1 MTSTTS
7 IDSGYESLGCT
18 HSLPNREYILALADL
33 DYQAAQSVSAGR
45 TKKDPATFQCR
56 LCTKRFA
63 RAFNLRSHLRTH
75 TDERPF
81 VCTVCGKG
89 FARQHDR
96 KRHEGLHS
104 GEKKFVCKGQ
114 LKQDGQW
121 GCNRRFARADALG
134 RHFRSETGRI
144 CIKPLLD
151 EEAIGH
157 QRTEHNIP
165 EKQELVSAF
174 PVEES
179 KNYTLPV
186 ALLTQYPALATL
198 SWSELPIADDGYDGG
213 PSEYSSFD
221 TRFDTSGAEYYS
233 DIDVGYTALQASI
246 KEEISKEPAAASP
259 SKEPD
264 TNSVWEGDCAAKISE
279 KSEPKDSI
287 DDNIKPP
294 AILEVKEEDQLVL
307 NNEASFSSST
317 ASSNGEIVT
326 KSKPLSNSADPCIDV
341 LTKVSEQAEEPVRE
355 SNPTN
360 NNRRTESLPR
370 DDVSGDY
377 DYLSAG
383 STTESD
389 FEDNESSGAETT
401 SSEASSEL
409 SFISP
414 VIEAYKREAVESLMT
429 EFEALLDHSLG
440 VRSRATSTGSLNS
453 SSPQLSSAEQPS
465 QQGISGR
472 GKRKERNEDG
482 SGSSRGDG
490 DDDGYKRVQVEDNSQ
505 DLSPR
510 KFACPYYRR
519 NSQKHKKHRSCAGP
533 GWISVHRVK

>member
-1 MTSTTS
+1 
-7 IDSGYESLGCT
+7 L
-18 HSLPNREYILALADL
+18 
-33 DYQAAQSVSAGR
+33 
-45 TKKDPATFQCR
+45 
-56 LCTKRFA
+56 
-63 RAFNLRSHLRTH
+63 
-75 TDERPF
+75 
-81 VCTVCGKG
+81 
-89 FARQHDR
+89 
-96 KRHEGLHS
+96 EG
-104 GEKKFVCKGQ
+104 
-114 LKQDGQW
+114 
-121 GCNRRFARADALG
+121 N
-134 RHFRSETGRI
+134 
-144 CIKPLLD
+144 
-151 EEAIGH
+151 
-157 QRTEHNIP
+157 
-165 EKQELVSAF
+165 
-174 PVEES
+174 
-179 KNYTLPV
+179 
-186 ALLTQYPALATL
+186 
-198 SWSELPIADDGYDGG
+198 
-213 PSEYSSFD
+213 
-221 TRFDTSGAEYYS
+221 
-233 DIDVGYTALQASI
+233 
-246 KEEISKEPAAASP
+246 
-259 SKEPD
+259 
-264 TNSVWEGDCAAKISE
+264 CAAKISE
-279 KSEPKDSI
+279 KSEPKDST

-307 NNEASFSSST
+307 DNKASFSSSA

-326 KSKPLSNSADPCIDV
+326 KSKPLSDSADPCIDI

-377 DYLSAG
+377 DYLSAA

-389 FEDNESSGAETT
+389 FEDNESSEVETT
-401 SSEASSEL
+401 SEASSEL

-453 SSPQLSSAEQPS
+453 SSPPRSPAEQPS

-472 GKRKERNEDG
+472 GKRKERDEDE

-490 DDDGYKRVQVEDNSQ
+490 DDDRYKKVQVEDNSQ

-510 KFACPYYRR
+510 KLACPYYRR